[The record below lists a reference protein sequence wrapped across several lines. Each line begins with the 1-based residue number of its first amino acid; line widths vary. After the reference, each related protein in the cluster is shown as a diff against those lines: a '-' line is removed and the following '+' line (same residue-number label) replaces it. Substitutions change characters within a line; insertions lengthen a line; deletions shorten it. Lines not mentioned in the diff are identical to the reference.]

1 MDDINDLC
9 FLIEKMS
16 ESVTEIGSSMPDD
29 SRTFSPTHLALA
41 QPNSIVND
49 ELPFHKHTIE
59 TLSQLCTEET
69 EPRFRPSF
77 HNVQENEH
85 DLLNEQGFKEKQV
98 LSRVGSPEEEDCTEQ
113 LTSSI
118 EPTLKRESNGSDC
131 QSAGG
136 IL

>member
-1 MDDINDLC
+1 
-9 FLIEKMS
+9 MS

-29 SRTFSPTHLALA
+29 LRTFSPTHLALA

-77 HNVQENEH
+77 HNVQENE
-85 DLLNEQGFKEKQV
+85 LLNEQVFKETQV